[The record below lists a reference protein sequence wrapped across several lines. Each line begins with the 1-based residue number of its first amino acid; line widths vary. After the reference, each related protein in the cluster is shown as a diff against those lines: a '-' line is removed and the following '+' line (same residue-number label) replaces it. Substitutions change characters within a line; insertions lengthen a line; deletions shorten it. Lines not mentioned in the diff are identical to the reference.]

1 MKSLKPLIP
10 LVAAALAVIPASAQS
25 FFSTGVPE
33 HLFSLGVRAGL
44 NVSNQNVDKGVF
56 NGWNVNSWGSGF
68 QLGAVVSIN
77 MRDFFALQP
86 GFFYESRSGNYAY
99 LSEGLQPVAEE
110 TQDFMQL
117 GHYRNYWFTV
127 PVMAQL
133 RFNLLA
139 GAKWTVDVGPYFSWM
154 LHNKNKDAFQEG
166 VPEGTAVEYAAAE
179 RKRFDFG
186 FKFGTGINFL
196 THFYIGVHYM
206 AGSLDVWKQKSLGGR
221 NKTWTVTAGYDF

>member
-1 MKSLKPLIP
+1 MKSKKFLLTF
-10 LVAAALAVIPASAQS
+10 VASLLTLPVFSQGL
-25 FFSTGVPE
+25 FSTGVPDN
-33 HLFSLGVRAGL
+33 LFSIGVRAGV

-99 LSEGLQPVAEE
+99 LSENTATPDSDGA
-110 TQDFMQL
+110 DYMQL

-127 PVMAQL
+127 PIIAQL
-133 RFNLLA
+133 RLNLLP
-139 GAKWTVDVGPYFSWM
+139 GAKWTIDVGPYLSWL
-154 LHNKNKDAFQEG
+154 LHSKNNRALDEG
-166 VPEGTAVEYAAAE
+166 IPEGPALEYASAE
-179 RKRFDFG
+179 RRRYDFG

-206 AGSLDVWKQKSLGGR
+206 AGTLDVWKKEELGGR